1 MPIEEMLAALE
12 QEGKD
17 HCQKILSDARAQ
29 AKKTIEEEEKA
40 GKELEK
46 TLMAD
51 ADRKLEIER
60 SKATKAAYFNI
71 NKAVAEKK
79 EGLIE
84 KLFGKLNESLVN
96 NNKGSSSEILK
107 KLADEVIDLVKTSD
121 EEVLVSVNEKDVD
134 NVKGILNSMG
144 IKHRFENNQS
154 ISGGLKVRTADGK
167 ISVDNTFE
175 SRALKAQQLYKPEI
189 IEMLFGEK

>member
-12 QEGKD
+12 QEGNE

-51 ADRKLEIER
+51 IDKKLEVER

-79 EGLIE
+79 EELIE
-84 KLFGKLNESLVN
+84 KLFGKLNESMFS
-96 NNKGSSSEILK
+96 NNKGSSREILK
-107 KLADEVIDLVKTSD
+107 KLANEVLDLVKS
-121 EEVLVSVNEKDVD
+121 EEEILVSVNQGDADDIKEILDSLG
-134 NVKGILNSMG
+134 VKY
-144 IKHRFENNQS
+144 RFENSQS
-154 ISGGLKVRTADGK
+154 INGGLKVKTADGK
-167 ISVDNTFE
+167 ITVDNTFE

-189 IEMLFGEK
+189 IEMLFGGK